1 VVQHG
6 PSFHPSD
13 LLAFAGLFIIV
24 IAETGRIPVD
34 NPATHLELTMIH
46 EAMVLEYAGP
56 DLALVEWASAVK
68 ELLYLTLLVDLFI
81 PAGIARSVAPAAI
94 LVGMV
99 AWIGKVFVLA
109 VAVTLTESTN
119 AKLRLFRVPELVS
132 ISLGLAFLALAIR
145 FL

>member
-1 VVQHG
+1 
-6 PSFHPSD
+6 
-13 LLAFAGLFIIV
+13 
-24 IAETGRIPVD
+24 VD

-68 ELLYLTLLVDLFI
+68 EVLYLTLLVDLFM
-81 PAGIARSVAPAAI
+81 PVGIATSAAPAAV
-94 LVGMV
+94 LVAIV
-99 AWIGKVFVLA
+99 AWVAKVFVLA
-109 VAVTLTESTN
+109 LAVTVVESTN

-132 ISLGLAFLALAIR
+132 ISLGLGFLALAIR